1 MSDINE
7 TFNDYILEFKKLTTI
22 EKREEILNSIKELIV
37 IFEQMAKM
45 DNISL
50 SYLKS
55 QEILDIKKSNT
66 EDDYLEA
73 LLVYLENAKN
83 LIGQYLDKKI

>member
-45 DNISL
+45 DNICL

>member
-73 LLVYLENAKN
+73 LIVYLENAKN

>member
-1 MSDINE
+1 MSEINE